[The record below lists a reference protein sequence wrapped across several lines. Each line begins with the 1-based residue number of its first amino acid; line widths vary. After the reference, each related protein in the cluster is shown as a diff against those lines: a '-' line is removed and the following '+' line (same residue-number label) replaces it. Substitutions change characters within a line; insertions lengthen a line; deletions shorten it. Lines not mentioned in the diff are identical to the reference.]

1 MIPKVENPFAW
12 IVVLNAIRMVT
23 GSNIKNPYLIET
35 IYERRKNSNL
45 NVPSDGTKATYDNTF
60 SIKTYSPAKL
70 SRYFTI
76 FKDIY
81 FQMPRLIEIFTP
93 SKGKLR

>member
-1 MIPKVENPFAW
+1 MKEE
-12 IVVLNAIRMVT
+12 
-23 GSNIKNPYLIET
+23 KNY
-35 IYERRKNSNL
+35 NL

-93 SKGKLR
+93 SKGQLR